1 MRWLP
6 TLHPVQPLTEVLPR
20 LTLYE
25 CSLIASLYP
34 RAQPLQEV
42 ELKGARSVS
51 LLIGPEGDFTQA
63 EVDEVV
69 GAGAQAVSFGPRIL
83 RTETAAIY
91 GLSILNHEIG

>member
-1 MRWLP
+1 MF
-6 TLHPVQPLTEVLPR
+6 VD
-20 LTLYE
+20 
-25 CSLIASLYP
+25 SIALSKGSTV
-34 RAQPLQEV
+34 AGSGV
-42 ELKGARSVS
+42 EGVRSVS

-91 GLSILNHEIG
+91 GLSILNHEIGRKMQTWL